1 MSLSLFAQERYYFVQ
16 FKDKDTSVYKLSQ
29 PDIYLSTKSIARRKK
44 YGITTNLSDI
54 PVNDTY
60 IKQLLAKGCTWH
72 GVYKWFNGIS
82 IIANK
87 DSIDKIISF
96 PFVSHIKEIGKVN
109 VKEDEDD
116 SEEELGLNDRVNILE
131 SKFSKEARDTNYYGK
146 SYKQNHLIKTEVLHQ
161 NGFKGNNIL
170 IAVLDAGF
178 ARADKITFLK
188 KLFEDNRIIST
199 WDFVEKEE
207 NVFDNDHHGLAV
219 LSCMAA
225 NEKNVLV
232 GTAPNAEYLLLRS
245 EDASS
250 EYPIE
255 EYNWAAAAEYA
266 DSAGADIINSSLGYT
281 KFDENNYGHKYKELN
296 GKTTVVSIAANLAV
310 DKGMMVLNSAG
321 NEGNNLWQ
329 NIATP
334 ADAEKI
340 IAVGATDETGDYV
353 GFSSVGLTA
362 DKRIKPD
369 LADMGEE
376 VNVVSK
382 TGNIYKGNGTS
393 YSCPILTGATACL
406 LQAYPQLTPAQL
418 KQIMLLS
425 ASQYYEAD
433 KYLGYGIP
441 DFELASKLAKA
452 YDKDTLLD
460 VRTLYNKQMHISLY
474 LKQAQKY
481 EISIYAPIEN
491 KIWSDNLK
499 SKLSGPIRVG
509 IKQYKKLKKG
519 VYLLKIKTQDG
530 IYQCEFTK
538 G

>member
-1 MSLSLFAQERYYFVQ
+1 MRISFLTILCLLSLSLFAQERYYFVQ

-109 VKEDEDD
+109 VNEDEDD

-199 WDFVEKEE
+199 WDFVE
-207 NVFDNDHHGLAV
+207 
-219 LSCMAA
+219 
-225 NEKNVLV
+225 
-232 GTAPNAEYLLLRS
+232 
-245 EDASS
+245 ASS

-441 DFELASKLAKA
+441 DFDLALKLAKA